1 MDRRISIL
9 TTTTTNFKSIQLLRQ
24 WCMLTLPTV
33 FNDALSYN
41 EQVCK
46 LTEAINEMATT
57 INGLPDYI
65 IELVKELLDQMN
77 LEEIVKQVLADY
89 FFINVKNPPAP
100 LIGAKGDGIANDTA
114 AIQAMIDYVAGKKTY
129 LFFPGGI
136 YSVNQ
141 LVMKTGVSL
150 IGEDRYRTIINLEA
164 GSNVDLIGGD
174 MGDCTIGN
182 LTLSANMPGQTQNC
196 SIYNGNV
203 EDMLWYNVILKNAY
217 DVMSM
222 DMGSLVQMDNIV
234 FEGVQ
239 GNGLSIGGD
248 RVVASNI
255 EFARSSLNADTLITV
270 SGTNCM
276 LTNLLNTSSC
286 NKVLNI
292 TGNNNVIMGVAKGTR
307 TPYSVTGTD
316 NFIDIITSNGHEV
329 IDGKYVHNTNGSVSI
344 NCNASTQNIN
354 TTNTVH
360 VDGDDLLTANN
371 STETINT
378 TKEITA
384 NDIYLNPT
392 NPLKYGTVKDYNNYF
407 KVIDMKD
414 DNENPYNLL
423 VPGAD
428 ITQIGNI
435 NSLTISAK
443 RLGRWLIP
451 FGNNTADKGATL
463 AFSYS
468 QGSYFIE
475 STNRML
481 IGFIPYNTADIRKN
495 NDCMIREYNMADGS
509 LIREKVIPSGGHVNG
524 MGMDETNQIVYVA
537 QTLTYNSSGETLGS
551 KIILALDY
559 ATLSVKQVITVDT
572 TLTTFLNSV
581 SYDNDNN
588 KLYAMSPNYIFEIN
602 STNGAII
609 STIPL
614 SKPDGLD
621 AADLG
626 YQDGAV
632 KGGFIYQPIS
642 DPEGLIVYDMSG
654 ALVKVFNFPNYTDNL
669 YAWSETEGIT
679 VLNNGNLMINC
690 CTQIDNASEYCCTQV
705 FYCSDTIAQLEKNL
719 YRGNPNKF
727 SVTYLDFAS
736 TAFNPTGLESA
747 PFKIPGELLMSLKAN
762 TYAPQINEIR
772 VTPGEYPAI
781 RLDGMNNLHFIC
793 NGASFGSIIC
803 TKCSNIHF
811 VNAVIK
817 KTNFYVTNALYA
829 SRITGLMLD
838 NLLCTAAEW
847 TYPDSYVFF
856 IEKSSVTWL
865 GGVSTSEYINPNTY
879 DTGKLFY
886 LIDYSLTNNSS
897 FQNMYTSYQKLI
909 NTGYTLATGSV
920 APGSTLNFNS
930 AITNGW
936 VTNPTPNFRYIN
948 FEIRTDASSH
958 SQCHKFRISTG
969 NSYVVRMLN
978 LPDTLPATG
987 FIGALYEMFF
997 TVTTAGIEF
1006 TKSNRINLT
1015 MAESGAVS
1023 AAIRTDTDSRLTAVT
1038 LCDM

>member
-1 MDRRISIL
+1 MVNND
-9 TTTTTNFKSIQLLRQ
+9 TNFKSIELLRC
-24 WCMLTLPTV
+24 WCMKSLPTV
-33 FNDALSYN
+33 FSDALSYN
-41 EQVCK
+41 QQVCL
-46 LTEAINEMATT
+46 LTKAINDMANT

-65 IELVKELLDQMN
+65 IELVKELLNQLG
-77 LEEIVKQVLADY
+77 LEEIVKEVLAELY
-89 FFINVKNPPAP
+89 FVNVKNPPNNMTA
-100 LIGAKGDGIANDTA
+100 AVGDGVTDDTA
-114 AIQAMIDYVAGKKTY
+114 AIQAMISYLNSKRAY
-129 LFFPGGI
+129 LFFPAGI
-136 YSVNQ
+136 YSV
-141 LVMKTGVSL
+141 TGLNVTTNMSL
-150 IGEDRYRTIINLEA
+150 IGLDRYQTTLQLRA
-164 GSNVDLIGGD
+164 GSNKDLLIGDLGS
-174 MGDCTIGN
+174 CTISDI
-182 LTLSANMPGQTQNC
+182 TLDANMSGQTQNC
-196 SIYNGNV
+196 SVFDGNV
-203 EDMLWYNVILKNAY
+203 GNMLVSNVIFKNGYAVLGF
-217 DVMSM
+217 DV
-222 DMGSLVQMDNIV
+222 DGLVQMDNIV
-234 FEGVQ
+234 FDGVQ

-248 RVVASNI
+248 RVVANNI
-255 EFARSSLNADTLITV
+255 EFVHSSLNADTLITV

-292 TGNNNVIMGVAKGTR
+292 TGNNNVIMGVAKGTQ
-307 TPYSVTGTD
+307 TPYSVSGTD

-407 KVIDMKD
+407 KVVDMKD
-414 DNENPYNLL
+414 KNENPYNVL

-428 ITQIGNI
+428 IAQIGNI

-481 IGFIPYNTADIRKN
+481 VGFIPFNTDDIRKN
-495 NDCMIREYNMADGS
+495 NDCMIREYSMADGG

-537 QTLTYNSSGETLGS
+537 QTLTYDSAGETVGS
-551 KIILALDY
+551 KVILALDY
-559 ATLSVKQVITVDT
+559 DTLNVIRVISVDT
-572 TLTTFLNSV
+572 TLATFLNSV
-581 SYDNDNN
+581 SYDNDTN
-588 KLYAMSPNYIFEIN
+588 KLYAMSPSYIFEIN
-602 STNGAII
+602 STTGAII

-621 AADLG
+621 SAELG
-626 YQDGAV
+626 YQDGAIR
-632 KGGFIYQPIS
+632 GGFIYQPIS
-642 DPEGLIVYDMSG
+642 GPEGLIVYDMTG

-669 YAWSETEGIT
+669 YAWSETEGVT
-679 VLNNGNLMINC
+679 VLNNGDLMINC

-705 FYCSDTIAQLEKNL
+705 FYCSDTVAVLEKNL

-762 TYAPQINEIR
+762 TYAPQISEIR
-772 VTPGEYPAI
+772 VTAGVYPAI
-781 RLDGMNNLHFIC
+781 RLDGMSNLHFVC
-793 NGASFGSIIC
+793 NGASFSSIIC
-803 TKCSNIHF
+803 TKCSNIYF
-811 VNAVIK
+811 ANAVIK
-817 KTNFYVTNALYA
+817 KTNFYVTNALYV
-829 SRITGLMLD
+829 SRVTGLTLD

-847 TYPDSYVFF
+847 TYPDTYVFY
-856 IEKSSVTWL
+856 IEKSSFTWL
-865 GGVSTSEYINPNTY
+865 GGVGSSDYINPNTY

-897 FQNMYTSYQKLI
+897 FQNVFTSYQKLI
-909 NTGYTLATGSV
+909 NTGYTLATGSA

-936 VTNPTPNFRYIN
+936 VADPTSKFRYIN
-948 FEIRTDASSH
+948 FEIRTDAGSH
-958 SQCHKFRISTG
+958 SQCHKFRISSG

-978 LPDTLPATG
+978 LPDTIPASG

-997 TVTTAGIEF
+997 TVTSTGIEF

-1015 MAESGAVS
+1015 TGEGGAVT
-1023 AAIRTDTDSRLTAVT
+1023 AAVASDADSRLTAVT